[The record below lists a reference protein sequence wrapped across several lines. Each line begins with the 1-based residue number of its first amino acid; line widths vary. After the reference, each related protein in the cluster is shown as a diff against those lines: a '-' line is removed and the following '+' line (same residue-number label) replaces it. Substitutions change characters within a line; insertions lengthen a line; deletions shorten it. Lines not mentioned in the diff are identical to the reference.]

1 MNFKTL
7 ILLSLILLGGICT
20 GCDRFLDVQP
30 KDQYTE
36 KQLLATRGGGY
47 YTAMNGLYNNLTSN
61 SLYGKNLSYELIDV
75 ISKRYAP
82 LAKSTYLTSL
92 NSWGYAEENVSKA
105 LESTWATAYTTIL
118 NCNVI
123 LENLATQQGILS
135 PAETNLMKGELL
147 ALRAFLHFDMLRLFG
162 PIYKEDPS
170 APSIPYN
177 ESVKI
182 MNLPLLSADSI
193 VHNKIMRDL
202 DEAEKLL
209 AKDPVIPE
217 GPMASALEDENEVYL
232 RYRQLRMNYYAVLAL
247 KARVYLYAG
256 EKDKALQAAYK
267 LLKDKTV
274 SEWFPPVDPNK
285 LLANNVDPDR
295 VFSTEVLM
303 GIYMKK
309 RGDIYTYSFDAE
321 NAGNNFLQPRNSFVD
336 GNLFAGE
343 TQDYRYQ
350 SQWAQ
355 ATSIGVTGH
364 IFTKYKAI
372 QDGDAKLFYSSFMP
386 LIRLSEMYYIAA
398 ECEPK
403 VSDGNSWLN
412 QIRTLRGLPEI
423 TITDENELMS
433 KLRIEYLR
441 EFWGEGQIF
450 FMYKRLFVNILN
462 TENGHNTS
470 TYGASAARYVPPH
483 AGQRNRKPLKQ
494 HIMKT
499 KKILYL
505 FLLPLIFTACETKD
519 IPVYTS
525 DDAALY
531 FQRTASYIWGS
542 TTVTYSNSTEFTF
555 AGAAAEKNS
564 VTYSAEVRTM
574 GNVTDYDRPFKVEI
588 DKEMST
594 GIQGVHFDTNLDTL
608 KIKAGKSNAYVRI
621 TFYRTPD
628 LLDSTLT
635 VVLHLIEN
643 EHFNARIDEYKK
655 TNQWNSSSENLD
667 GTRYTFKFNEQY
679 SEPTYWSWFG
689 EGFLGPWT
697 PQKYIVVNSVMG
709 WTVNDWSQAGQAG
722 AKVSYGRLG
731 FAAKAVRN
739 YLQEQADND
748 TPVKDKDGSYMQ
760 LADGY
765 TVDYSRYE

>member
-36 KQLLATRGGGY
+36 KQLLATRGGY

-202 DEAEKLL
+202 NEAEKLL

-555 AGAAAEKNS
+555 AGAAAEKNN

>member
-36 KQLLATRGGGY
+36 KQLLATRGGY

-555 AGAAAEKNS
+555 AGAAAEKNN

-722 AKVSYGRLG
+722 AKVSYGRLE

>member
-1 MNFKTL
+1 
-7 ILLSLILLGGICT
+7 
-20 GCDRFLDVQP
+20 
-30 KDQYTE
+30 
-36 KQLLATRGGGY
+36 
-47 YTAMNGLYNNLTSN
+47 MNGLYNNLTSN

-303 GIYMKK
+303 GI
-309 RGDIYTYSFDAE
+309 IHE
-321 NAGNNFLQPRNSFVD
+321 
-336 GNLFAGE
+336 E
-343 TQDYRYQ
+343 TGRY
-350 SQWAQ
+350 
-355 ATSIGVTGH
+355 
-364 IFTKYKAI
+364 
-372 QDGDAKLFYSSFMP
+372 
-386 LIRLSEMYYIAA
+386 
-398 ECEPK
+398 
-403 VSDGNSWLN
+403 
-412 QIRTLRGLPEI
+412 
-423 TITDENELMS
+423 
-433 KLRIEYLR
+433 
-441 EFWGEGQIF
+441 
-450 FMYKRLFVNILN
+450 
-462 TENGHNTS
+462 
-470 TYGASAARYVPPH
+470 
-483 AGQRNRKPLKQ
+483 
-494 HIMKT
+494 
-499 KKILYL
+499 LYL
-505 FLLPLIFTACETKD
+505 QFRCRKMQETIFYNPVTHSSTAIC
-519 IPVYTS
+519 
-525 DDAALY
+525 L
-531 FQRTASYIWGS
+531 Q
-542 TTVTYSNSTEFTF
+542 
-555 AGAAAEKNS
+555 EK
-564 VTYSAEVRTM
+564 
-574 GNVTDYDRPFKVEI
+574 P
-588 DKEMST
+588 
-594 GIQGVHFDTNLDTL
+594 
-608 KIKAGKSNAYVRI
+608 RI
-621 TFYRTPD
+621 TAINPNGLRRRVSESRVIYSPSTKPFRTEM
-628 LLDSTLT
+628 LNYST
-635 VVLHLIEN
+635 
-643 EHFNARIDEYKK
+643 
-655 TNQWNSSSENLD
+655 
-667 GTRYTFKFNEQY
+667 
-679 SEPTYWSWFG
+679 
-689 EGFLGPWT
+689 
-697 PQKYIVVNSVMG
+697 
-709 WTVNDWSQAGQAG
+709 
-722 AKVSYGRLG
+722 
-731 FAAKAVRN
+731 AA
-739 YLQEQADND
+739 
-748 TPVKDKDGSYMQ
+748 SCH
-760 LADGY
+760 
-765 TVDYSRYE
+765 

>member
-36 KQLLATRGGGY
+36 KQLLATRGGY

-202 DEAEKLL
+202 NEAEKLL

-555 AGAAAEKNS
+555 AGAAAEKNN

-765 TVDYSRYE
+765 MVDYSRYE

>member
-36 KQLLATRGGGY
+36 KQLLATRGGY

-555 AGAAAEKNS
+555 AGAAAEKNNI
-564 VTYSAEVRTM
+564 TYSAEVRTM

>member
-36 KQLLATRGGGY
+36 KQLLATRGGY

-193 VHNKIMRDL
+193 IHNKIMRDL

>member
-36 KQLLATRGGGY
+36 KQLLATRGGY

-162 PIYKEDPS
+162 PIYKEDLS

-555 AGAAAEKNS
+555 AGAAAEKNN

>member
-36 KQLLATRGGGY
+36 KQLLATPGGY

-765 TVDYSRYE
+765 MVDYSRYE

>member
-36 KQLLATRGGGY
+36 KQLLATRGGY

-105 LESTWATAYTTIL
+105 LELTWATAYTTIL

>member
-36 KQLLATRGGGY
+36 KQLLATRGGY
-47 YTAMNGLYNNLTSN
+47 YTAMNGSYNNLTSN

>member
-36 KQLLATRGGGY
+36 KQLLATRGGY

-135 PAETNLMKGELL
+135 PAETNLMKGELV

>member
-36 KQLLATRGGGY
+36 KQLLATRGGY

-555 AGAAAEKNS
+555 AGAAAEKNN

-765 TVDYSRYE
+765 MVDYSRYE

>member
-36 KQLLATRGGGY
+36 KQLLATRGGY

-92 NSWGYAEENVSKA
+92 NSWGYAEESVSKA

-162 PIYKEDPS
+162 PIYKEDLS
-170 APSIPYN
+170 ALSIPYN

-285 LLANNVDPDR
+285 LLANNVDPDQ

-470 TYGASAARYVPPH
+470 TYGASAARYVPPMP
-483 AGQRNRKPLKQ
+483 A
-494 HIMKT
+494 
-499 KKILYL
+499 
-505 FLLPLIFTACETKD
+505 
-519 IPVYTS
+519 
-525 DDAALY
+525 
-531 FQRTASYIWGS
+531 
-542 TTVTYSNSTEFTF
+542 
-555 AGAAAEKNS
+555 
-564 VTYSAEVRTM
+564 
-574 GNVTDYDRPFKVEI
+574 
-588 DKEMST
+588 KE
-594 GIQGVHFDTNLDTL
+594 
-608 KIKAGKSNAYVRI
+608 
-621 TFYRTPD
+621 
-628 LLDSTLT
+628 
-635 VVLHLIEN
+635 IEN
-643 EHFNARIDEYKK
+643 R
-655 TNQWNSSSENLD
+655 
-667 GTRYTFKFNEQY
+667 
-679 SEPTYWSWFG
+679 
-689 EGFLGPWT
+689 
-697 PQKYIVVNSVMG
+697 
-709 WTVNDWSQAGQAG
+709 
-722 AKVSYGRLG
+722 
-731 FAAKAVRN
+731 
-739 YLQEQADND
+739 
-748 TPVKDKDGSYMQ
+748 
-760 LADGY
+760 
-765 TVDYSRYE
+765 

>member
-36 KQLLATRGGGY
+36 KQLLATRGGY

-182 MNLPLLSADSI
+182 MNLPLLSAD
-193 VHNKIMRDL
+193 
-202 DEAEKLL
+202 EGEKLL

>member
-1 MNFKTL
+1 MSSPKINILKNNFW
-7 ILLSLILLGGICT
+7 
-20 GCDRFLDVQP
+20 RP
-30 KDQYTE
+30 
-36 KQLLATRGGGY
+36 GGY

-765 TVDYSRYE
+765 MVDYSRYE

>member
-36 KQLLATRGGGY
+36 KQLLATRGGY

-555 AGAAAEKNS
+555 AGAAAEKNN

-594 GIQGVHFDTNLDTL
+594 EIQGVHFDTNLDTL

>member
-36 KQLLATRGGGY
+36 KQLLATRGGY

-555 AGAAAEKNS
+555 AGAAAEKNN

>member
-36 KQLLATRGGGY
+36 KQLLATRGGY

-61 SLYGKNLSYELIDV
+61 SLHGKNLSYELIDV

-765 TVDYSRYE
+765 MVDYSRYE

>member
-36 KQLLATRGGGY
+36 KQLLATRGGY

-61 SLYGKNLSYELIDV
+61 SLYGKNLSYEVIDV

-470 TYGASAARYVPPH
+470 TYGASAARYVPPQ

>member
-36 KQLLATRGGGY
+36 KQLLATRGGY

-667 GTRYTFKFNEQY
+667 GTRYPFKFNEQY

>member
-36 KQLLATRGGGY
+36 KQLLATRGGY

-555 AGAAAEKNS
+555 AGAAAEKNN

-628 LLDSTLT
+628 LLDTTLT

>member
-36 KQLLATRGGGY
+36 KQLLATRGGY

-75 ISKRYAP
+75 ISKRYAS

>member
-36 KQLLATRGGGY
+36 KQLLATRGGY

-739 YLQEQADND
+739 YLQEQ
-748 TPVKDKDGSYMQ
+748 K
-760 LADGY
+760 
-765 TVDYSRYE
+765 SR

>member
-36 KQLLATRGGGY
+36 KQLLATRGGY

-321 NAGNNFLQPRNSFVD
+321 NAGNNFLQSRNSFVD

-765 TVDYSRYE
+765 MVDYSRYE

>member
-36 KQLLATRGGGY
+36 KQLLATRGGY

-209 AKDPVIPE
+209 VKDPVIPE

>member
-36 KQLLATRGGGY
+36 KQLLATRGGY

-61 SLYGKNLSYELIDV
+61 SLYGKNLSYELIDI

-92 NSWGYAEENVSKA
+92 NSWGYAEESVSKA

-689 EGFLGPWT
+689 EDFLGPWT

-765 TVDYSRYE
+765 MVDYSRYE

>member
-36 KQLLATRGGGY
+36 KQLLATRGGY

-450 FMYKRLFVNILN
+450 FMYKR
-462 TENGHNTS
+462 HNTS

>member
-36 KQLLATRGGGY
+36 KQLLATRGGY

-386 LIRLSEMYYIAA
+386 LIRLSEMCYIAA

-555 AGAAAEKNS
+555 AGAAAEKNN

>member
-36 KQLLATRGGGY
+36 KQLLATRGGY

-105 LESTWATAYTTIL
+105 FESTWATAYTTIL

-555 AGAAAEKNS
+555 AGAAAEKNN

>member
-36 KQLLATRGGGY
+36 KQLLATRGGY

-202 DEAEKLL
+202 NEAEKLL

-470 TYGASAARYVPPH
+470 TYGASVARYVPPH

>member
-36 KQLLATRGGGY
+36 KQLLATPGGY

-285 LLANNVDPDR
+285 LLANNVGPDR

>member
-36 KQLLATRGGGY
+36 KQLLATRGGY

-441 EFWGEGQIF
+441 EFWGGGQIF

-765 TVDYSRYE
+765 MVDYSRYE

>member
-36 KQLLATRGGGY
+36 KQLLATQGGY

>member
-7 ILLSLILLGGICT
+7 ILLSLILLGGLCT

-36 KQLLATRGGGY
+36 KQLLATRGGY

-555 AGAAAEKNS
+555 AGAAAEKNN